1 VVRQALPGDHL
12 MTEPIIHV
20 YPHGTPSDDELEAE
34 RDADHLKAVAQ
45 YLSRPI
51 HDEWPVREVR
61 G

>member
-1 VVRQALPGDHL
+1 
-12 MTEPIIHV
+12 MTEPVIHV
-20 YPHGTPSDDELEAE
+20 YPNGTPTDEELEAE

-51 HDEWPVREVR
+51 HDEWPVGEVR